1 MFSITSL
8 LGKEH
13 HNRLKAPASSEL
25 LEMHDLGPSRDKN
38 DIEKIVHEMLSRSG
52 IVRPNI
58 SPISSSVLLV

>member
-8 LGKEH
+8 LGKAH
-13 HNRLKAPASSEL
+13 HNRLKAQASSEL
-25 LEMHDLGPSRDKN
+25 LKVHNLGPSPDKN

-58 SPISSSVLLV
+58 SPISSSVLLG